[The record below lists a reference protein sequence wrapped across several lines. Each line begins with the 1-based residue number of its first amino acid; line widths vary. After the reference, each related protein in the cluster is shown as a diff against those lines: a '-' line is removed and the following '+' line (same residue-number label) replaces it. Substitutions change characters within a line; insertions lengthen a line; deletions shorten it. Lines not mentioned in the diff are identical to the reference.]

1 MDMRMVREALR
12 CPGQNV
18 LERALCA
25 LAIPP
30 LQAISPRRPMGRQP
44 LVLFSLLW
52 LAVIALG
59 AALAPYLIPAGSLAA
74 DPSRALL
81 PPRPGEW
88 LGTDFLGR
96 DVLARLLWGGRWTL
110 WMGAEALAVAVGL
123 GLPLGLAAG
132 GTGGLRDVVLMRMVD
147 AWLAFPGLLLA
158 MAVVAVL
165 GPGLSS
171 VAIAVGLAAA
181 APYARVARATAREIR
196 AQPYIDA
203 ARAVGASPRR
213 MILRHILPNATPA
226 LVAFAATQLG
236 WVLLNGAALNFLGL
250 GVPPGTPEWG
260 AMLAEGRAYLR
271 DAPWTAIAPGVALTL
286 TVLAANVI
294 GDRLGQG

>member
-1 MDMRMVREALR
+1 MGKKTVKGALR

-18 LERALCA
+18 LERALCV
-25 LAIPP
+25 LAIPQ
-30 LQAISPRRPMGRQP
+30 LQAISPRRPLGRQP
-44 LVLFSLLW
+44 LALFSLLW
-52 LAVIALG
+52 LVVIALG
-59 AALAPYLIPAGSLAA
+59 AALAPYLAPAGSLRS

-81 PPRPGEW
+81 PPGPGVW

-96 DVLARLLWGGRWTL
+96 DVLGRLLWGGRWTL
-110 WMGAEALAVAVGL
+110 RMGAEALALAVGL

-132 GTGGLRDVVLMRMVD
+132 GAGGLRDMVLMRLVD

-158 MAVVAVL
+158 MAVVAIL

-203 ARAVGASPRR
+203 ARAVGASPWRI
-213 MILRHILPNATPA
+213 ILRHILPNATPA
-226 LVAFAATQLG
+226 LLAFAATQLG

-271 DAPWTAIAPGVALTL
+271 DAPWAAISPGIVLTL
-286 TVLAANVI
+286 TVLAANVL
-294 GDRLGQG
+294 GDRLGQE

>member
-1 MDMRMVREALR
+1 MARVPR

-18 LERALCA
+18 LARALCA
-25 LAIPP
+25 LAIPQ
-30 LQAISPRRPMGRQP
+30 LQAVAPRRSLWRQP
-44 LVLFSLLW
+44 LALFSLLW
-52 LAVIALG
+52 LATIALG
-59 AALAPYLIPAGSLAA
+59 AVLAPYLAPAGPLAA

-81 PPRPGEW
+81 PPGAGNW

-110 WMGAEALAVAVGL
+110 RMGAEALILAVGG

-132 GTGGLRDVVLMRMVD
+132 GTGGLRDAVLMRLVD

-158 MAVVAVL
+158 MAVVAIL

-171 VAIAVGLAAA
+171 VAVAVGLAAA

-196 AQPYIDA
+196 VQPYIDA
-203 ARAVGASPRR
+203 ARAVGASSWR
-213 MILRHILPNATPA
+213 ILLRHILPNAAPA
-226 LVAFAATQLG
+226 LVAFAVTQLG

-260 AMLAEGRAYLR
+260 AMLAGGRASLR
-271 DAPWTAIAPGVALTL
+271 DAPWAAVAPGAALTL
-286 TVLAANVI
+286 TILAANI
-294 GDRLGQG
+294 LGDRIR